1 MSPDNRGLT
10 VIFWLLF
17 CTSIPNDYVTKLKN
31 MQKKGVEIVFPL
43 PASSCLSLLVEAKK
57 PETTFWVDFPHST
70 LLYSFT
76 DSNINAVWYNI
87 VFDMSLKIPLMQWLQ
102 LPITSSTWLPNLVD
116 GEARCNLNWGL
127 RVWVPPRSNNFSL
140 PLWPPFPF

>member
-1 MSPDNRGLT
+1 
-10 VIFWLLF
+10 
-17 CTSIPNDYVTKLKN
+17 

-87 VFDMSLKIPLMQWLQ
+87 VFDMSLKIPLMQ
-102 LPITSSTWLPNLVD
+102 
-116 GEARCNLNWGL
+116 
-127 RVWVPPRSNNFSL
+127 
-140 PLWPPFPF
+140 